1 MSRTQVEA
9 CLISTET
16 SKITLPELMLRLLT
30 DLNNLGR
37 CSVELNKSST
47 LFLKVV
53 PANRNKSA
61 AVHDFDVPILASNFT
76 SLAALEDLTTRQI
89 VPLIDGVKNVHQISD
104 EVDADPDLV
113 KSCVQNM
120 IFYNVCKVVPAFHL
134 TNVYRVMPGI
144 ERLIFNGTLQRECLK
159 TVTKAENDAPSIRDI
174 MVLYGDMQI
183 GITVKNLLARHTTI
197 ANKIDE
203 KKFCDF
209 GVMHGL
215 ISRVYKYPL
224 YTRYNQTTVKANT
237 TLRWFNGAHHTDDIL
252 QRIEPALT
260 IADLDDRIEADHSVV
275 VCWK

>member
-1 MSRTQVEA
+1 MAERINPIISLFFSEFDNRAGPVITFEVPEGRFSSSGLFDQISSYIIPKPELMARQLTISSGPFKVVGYPIQIDNAKYARNALMFNVCFVFDECANVSPYEPIVKKLGEYLRTAEVEA

-120 IFYNVCKVVPAFHL
+120 MLV
-134 TNVYRVMPGI
+134 R
-144 ERLIFNGTLQRECLK
+144 Q
-159 TVTKAENDAPSIRDI
+159 
-174 MVLYGDMQI
+174 
-183 GITVKNLLARHTTI
+183 
-197 ANKIDE
+197 
-203 KKFCDF
+203 
-209 GVMHGL
+209 
-215 ISRVYKYPL
+215 
-224 YTRYNQTTVKANT
+224 
-237 TLRWFNGAHHTDDIL
+237 LRPC
-252 QRIEPALT
+252 QCLT
-260 IADLDDRIEADHSVV
+260 IAVPNECHFFCFQLLQRL
-275 VCWK
+275 